1 MNKTGQALIDQH
13 QTILPI
19 ATSMRYSID
28 VSPKTLSRGQKI
40 EITPSNLVEAKE

>member
-13 QTILPI
+13 QAILPI